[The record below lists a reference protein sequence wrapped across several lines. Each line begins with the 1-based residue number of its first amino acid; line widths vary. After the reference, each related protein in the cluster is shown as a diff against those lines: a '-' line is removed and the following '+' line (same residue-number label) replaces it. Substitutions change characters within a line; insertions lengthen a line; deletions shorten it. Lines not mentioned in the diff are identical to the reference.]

1 MKKSLLALAVLGAFA
16 GAASAQSSVTVFGLV
31 DQSINRIDNG
41 GETVTQVKSNQ
52 LASNRLG
59 FRGTEDLGG
68 GLNAGF
74 WIEAGMD
81 NQNGGGASNGALA
94 FNRRSTVSLSGAF
107 GEIRIGHDYTPQFW
121 APVVGDVNGANGL
134 GNGLNIV
141 DTNLGSNAA
150 TFVRA
155 NNQVEYFLPGG
166 LGGLYGEVG
175 ISAGQNE
182 AGNKHW
188 SGRLGYG
195 AGPIDVSVDYG
206 ATKTQTSDDYKVFG
220 MAGSYNFG
228 MAALYGFYNQNKW
241 GGAKQNSYELSVG
254 VPIGAGQ
261 FRASYGH
268 QTTSG
273 SIRDGSS
280 RMYGLEYVYNLSKMT
295 SLYTSYGRI
304 SNTGLSGYVV
314 EGNGHSAVGDVSSGY
329 NAGIKVSF

>member
-1 MKKSLLALAVLGAFA
+1 MKKSILAAAALTAFA
-16 GAASAQSSVTVFGLV
+16 AAASAQSSVTVFGIV

-41 GETVTQVKSNQ
+41 GNTVTQVKSNQ

-68 GLNAGF
+68 GLKAGF
-74 WIEAGMD
+74 WLEAGMD
-81 NQNGGGASNGALA
+81 NENGGGAASGGLA
-94 FNRRSTVSLSGAF
+94 FNRRSTVSLLGAF

-134 GNGLNIV
+134 GAGLNLV
-141 DTNLGSNAA
+141 DKNLGSSAN

-166 LGGLYGEVG
+166 LGGLYGNFG

-195 AGPIDVSVDYG
+195 AGPVDVSVDYG
-206 ATKTQTSDDYKVFG
+206 QTKTDTSDDFKVFG
-220 MAGSYNFG
+220 VAGSYNFG
-228 MAALYGFYNQNKW
+228 VAALYGFYNQNKW
-241 GGAKQNSYELSVG
+241 GSAKQNSYGLSVG

-261 FRASYGH
+261 FRAAYGH
-268 QTTSG
+268 QTTSD

-280 RMYGLEYVYNLSKMT
+280 RLYSLEYVYSLSKMT
-295 SLYTSYGRI
+295 SVYASYGRI
-304 SNTGLSGYVV
+304 SNTDLSNFKVQ
-314 EGNGHSAVGDVSSGY
+314 GNGYDATGDVSSGY